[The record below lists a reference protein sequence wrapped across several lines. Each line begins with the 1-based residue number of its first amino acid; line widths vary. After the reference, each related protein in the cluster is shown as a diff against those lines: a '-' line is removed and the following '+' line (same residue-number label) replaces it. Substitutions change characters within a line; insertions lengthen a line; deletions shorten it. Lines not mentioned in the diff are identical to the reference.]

1 MSKGILVK
9 YGEIAIKGKNRYLFE
24 NMLMQNIKTALR
36 PIAKFWI
43 VKEQGRFLVEPP
55 ETLGDDWVD
64 EAVMRISKVFG
75 VVGISPVDV
84 YDEDDKDFLAERCFD
99 YIRREYQGG
108 TVPCTF
114 KVESRRANKKYP
126 MTSMEIASYLGEK
139 ILDEFPAWKV
149 DVHNPEI
156 KIWAE
161 LRNRVYIYSKT
172 YPGCGGMPVGS
183 GGKAALLLSGGID
196 SPVAGWMMAKRGVE
210 LCAIYFHAHPYTTDR
225 AKDKVLELARRVSCY
240 AGPIRV
246 YVVPF
251 TEIQL
256 SIYEKCPHEQLTIIM
271 RRIMMW
277 ISERI
282 AAKEDAKALVTGESL
297 GQVASQTM
305 SSLYCTNAACT
316 MPVFRP
322 VIGFDKQ
329 DIVEI
334 AQKIDTFET
343 SILPYEDC
351 CTIFVAKHPDTKPK
365 LESIMKSEKRLENL
379 EEQIQRAVDDSEI
392 IIAMPDGLHKEGEID
407 E

>member
-1 MSKGILVK
+1 MEKGLLIK
-9 YGEIAIKGKNRYLFE
+9 YGEIAIKGKNRYQFE
-24 NMLMQNIKTALR
+24 NQLMQNIKTALL

-43 VKEQGRFLVEPP
+43 TKEQGRFLVEAP
-55 ETLGDDWVD
+55 EGLGDEWMDD
-64 EAVMRISKVFG
+64 AVQCIAKVFG

-84 YDEDDKDFLAERCFD
+84 FDEDDKEYVAERVLD
-99 YIRREYQGG
+99 YIHREYRDSSYR
-108 TVPCTF
+108 F
-114 KVESRRANKKYP
+114 KVEVKRANKKYP
-126 MTSMEIASYLGEK
+126 LTSMELASYLGEK
-139 ILDEFPAWKV
+139 ILNAYPSWTV
-149 DVHNPEI
+149 DVHTPEVRV
-156 KIWAE
+156 WAE
-161 LRNRVYIYSKT
+161 LRNRVYVYSKT
-172 YPGCGGMPVGS
+172 IPGCGGMPVGT

-210 LCAIYFHAHPYTTDR
+210 LCAVYFHAHPYTTDR

-256 SIYEKCPHEQLTIIM
+256 AIYEKCPHEQLTIIM
-271 RRIMMW
+271 RRVMMW
-277 ISERI
+277 IAERI
-282 AAKEDAKALVTGESL
+282 ADNEGAKALITGESL

-305 SSLYCTNAACT
+305 SSLYCTNAACH

-351 CTIFVAKHPDTKPK
+351 CTIFVAKHPETKPK
-365 LESIMKSEKRLENL
+365 LESILKSEKRLVDL
-379 EEQIQRAVDDSEI
+379 EEQIQRAVNDSEI
-392 IIAMPDGLHKEGEID
+392 ITAMPDGIHQ
-407 E
+407 